1 MSIGNLKNIFWL
13 FCLESMLSVY
23 TLPRRCF
30 NLSNKKFNGKYVA
43 LILALVLTAGGLT
56 VYFTRQSGQKAE
68 QAALE
73 EPMVENLA
81 ANTQSTQPSS
91 TPAPSSASPSAAAP
105 SVSPE
110 AASQPSQSTEAPA
123 ARTALK
129 TGLPVAGDAIG
140 AYAMDCLSYNETTRD
155 WRVHN
160 GTDYAAEMGTPVCAA
175 ADGTV
180 YTTYEDDTLGY
191 TVVIRHDGG
200 YTTRYSSL
208 SEDLCVAPGDTV
220 TLGQTIGYASD
231 TALVESVMGA
241 HVHFSV
247 SCQDQP
253 MDPAEFFALG

>member
-1 MSIGNLKNIFWL
+1 M
-13 FCLESMLSVY
+13 
-23 TLPRRCF
+23 
-30 NLSNKKFNGKYVA
+30 SNKKINGKYVA
-43 LILALVLTAGGLT
+43 LILALVVVAGGLT
-56 VYFTRQSGQKAE
+56 VYLTRQSGRKAE
-68 QAALE
+68 QAAIQ

-81 ANTQSTQPSS
+81 GSTQTTQP
-91 TPAPSSASPSAAAP
+91 TQASSAAASGAAKAATSPSAVTEGSA
-105 SVSPE
+105 
-110 AASQPSQSTEAPA
+110 QPSQAAQAPVE
-123 ARTALK
+123 RPALK
-129 TGLPVAGDAIG
+129 TALPVPGDPIG

-160 GTDYAAEMGTPVCAA
+160 GVDYAAEAGTPVCAA

-208 SEDLCVAPGDTV
+208 DEELCVAPGDEV
-220 TLGQTIGYASD
+220 TLGQTIGYAGD
-231 TALVESVMGA
+231 TALVESVMGS

-253 MDPAEFFALG
+253 MDPAEFFSLG

>member
-1 MSIGNLKNIFWL
+1 M
-13 FCLESMLSVY
+13 
-23 TLPRRCF
+23 
-30 NLSNKKFNGKYVA
+30 SNKKTNGKYVA
-43 LILALVLTAGGLT
+43 LILALVVVAGGLT
-56 VYFTRQSGQKAE
+56 VYLTRQSGRKAE
-68 QAALE
+68 QAAIQ

-81 ANTQSTQPSS
+81 GSTQTTQP
-91 TPAPSSASPSAAAP
+91 TQASSAAAP
-105 SVSPE
+105 GTAKAATSPSAVTE
-110 AASQPSQSTEAPA
+110 GSAQPSLSIQEPVE
-123 ARTALK
+123 RPALK
-129 TGLPVAGDAIG
+129 TALPVPGDPIG

-160 GTDYAAEMGTPVCAA
+160 GVDYAAEAGTPVCAA

-208 SEDLCVAPGDTV
+208 DEELCVSPGDTV
-220 TLGQTIGYASD
+220 TLGQTIGYAGDS
-231 TALVESVMGA
+231 ALVESVMGS